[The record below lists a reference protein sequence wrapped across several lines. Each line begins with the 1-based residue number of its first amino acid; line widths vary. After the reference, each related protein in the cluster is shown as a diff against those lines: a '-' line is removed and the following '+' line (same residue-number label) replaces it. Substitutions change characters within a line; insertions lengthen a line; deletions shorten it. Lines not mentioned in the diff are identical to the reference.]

1 MAIFKGL
8 MWNIHNSHFY
18 LFKFDHPNKKNLKKK
33 RRKKKKQRQTPP
45 KKKQTQN
52 PTGNGSLFTIRG
64 DYY

>member
-18 LFKFDHPNKKNLKKK
+18 LFKFDHPNKKKEETKTD
-33 RRKKKKQRQTPP
+33 TPP
-45 KKKQTQN
+45 QKKQTQN

>member
-33 RRKKKKQRQTPP
+33 KKKKEETKTDPPP
-45 KKKQTQN
+45 KKNKHKTQLV
-52 PTGNGSLFTIRG
+52 TAHFSQ
-64 DYY
+64 